1 MFVIYYPGNP
11 QYIPLIHD
19 MIRYPVLMF
28 KYIYIYIYIYIN
40 DDMYI
45 IMYIRIYIYKHIIL
59 SYNISPKFLYLMP
72 MVTSV
77 TWPRGPSSRQIFC
90 TQSKTPV

>member
-28 KYIYIYIYIYIN
+28 KYIYIYIN

-45 IMYIRIYIYKHIIL
+45 IMYIRIYIYIYIKTYYII
-59 SYNISPKFLYLMP
+59 I
-72 MVTSV
+72 
-77 TWPRGPSSRQIFC
+77 
-90 TQSKTPV
+90 